1 MRRLARKTPVLLGL
15 FASVALAGC
24 GSTERLGEASAES
37 FSAEPE
43 PRPAQSIPPKTKLS
57 GKATKLAHK
66 PQRLRHATAIKP
78 QSLDPVTPAEP
89 RPAEPTP
96 ARSQADNL
104 VAGSSSCGELLA
116 LSGRPGNHSPR

>member
-1 MRRLARKTPVLLGL
+1 MRSHAWEAIVLLGL

-24 GSTERLGEASAES
+24 SSTERLGEASAES

-43 PRPAQSIPPKTKLS
+43 PRPAQSIPPKTKLL
-57 GKATKLAHK
+57 GKAKKLAHK

-78 QSLDPVTPAEP
+78 QSLDPVMPAEP

-96 ARSQADNL
+96 ARSQADPGVQL
-104 VAGSSSCGELLA
+104 RTLWPEAPAAGSFS
-116 LSGRPGNHSPR
+116 H